1 MLGFTF
7 GGRHCSQFN
16 ICMKSKNRTMFPEPK
31 LSYQEA
37 LNMDG
42 SYDFSAVNPN
52 NRICYKNREI
62 TVDCYIVST
71 DLAMLRSGVRSVAL
85 WLGVGEK
92 KLIFDDEPN
101 VYYLAKVSNRIDFNQ
116 AFKRGY
122 FTIVFDCR
130 PFAYANTLN
139 NIVYDDVTELTVL
152 SFTNPG
158 FEAFPE
164 IIIQG
169 TFSNIEF
176 LKGTK
181 TLRYSGSGEGTL
193 TLNSEKMT
201 ATLGNNNVLHL
212 ISGDFFTI
220 TNGLNG
226 IVVDAD
232 SIDANITIR
241 YRRCYL

>member
-7 GGRHCSQFN
+7 AGRHCSEFN
-16 ICMKSKNRTMFPEPK
+16 ICMKSKNRTMLPEPK

-42 SYDFSAVNPN
+42 SYDFSEVNPK

-62 TVDCYIVST
+62 VVDCYIVST
-71 DLAMLRSGVRSVAL
+71 DLATLRNRLRSVAS
-85 WLGVGEK
+85 WLGRGENQ
-92 KLIFDDEPN
+92 LIFDDEPN
-101 VYYLAKVSNRIDFNQ
+101 VYYLAKVLNRIDFNQ

-130 PFAYANTLN
+130 PFAYYNTLS
-139 NIVYDDVTELTVL
+139 NIVRNDITFPCAFNLN
-152 SFTNPG
+152 NPG
-158 FEAFPE
+158 FETFPE
-164 IIIQG
+164 IIIEG
-169 TFSNIEF
+169 TFSNIE
-176 LKGTK
+176 LDKGTK
-181 TLRYSGSGEGTL
+181 RLIYSGSGEGTL

-220 TNGLNG
+220 TKGLNIIG
-226 IVVDAD
+226 IYGDTLNVSV
-232 SIDANITIR
+232 TIR
-241 YRRCYL
+241 YRICYL